1 MFYRKCASTGPTG
14 PTGPSIPI
22 VENTA
27 STLRYI
33 LSSDTAGST
42 AYYNTGITVQGVGA
56 TGTTLTVSQVN
67 IGLGGGGITSNTA
80 IGYAALTINTTG
92 YENTAIG
99 TYALGG
105 NKTGGN
111 NTALGYTSLNDNT
124 TGGNNT
130 GIGGYTLRDNTTG
143 INNTAVGTFA
153 LNNNTTGNSNTAI
166 GLNALSA
173 GVTGSHNIVIG
184 PWAGSTGTNNVIV
197 LDVSGIVAT
206 DASNGF
212 FVNPVRNDTV
222 YSTNSVYYNTGTKE
236 LTYKLSG
243 PTGPYE
249 NTAGVTGYILTQG
262 TIGVT
267 AYYNTGITVQGVS
280 TNTSLTVSDVKIGR
294 GGGGTTFST
303 AIGFEALNNNTSG
316 AANTAIGY
324 STLSSNTSGDENT
337 AIGCQALT
345 ANTTGNNNTANGY
358 AALNNNT
365 TGDANT
371 AIGSQ
376 ALNKNTTGN
385 NNTAVGCTAL
395 IANTTGGN
403 NTAIGLQ
410 SLTANTI
417 GNNNTAIGS
426 GSLDENTTG
435 YNNTAIGSS
444 SLTNNSTGYNN
455 TAIGYQ
461 SLHDNTLGNNN
472 TAIGFNALYNTTSG
486 NNTAIGYS
494 ALSAGVTGE
503 YNIVIG
509 PWTGAVDTSN
519 VIVLDVSGIVGATA
533 SNGFFVNPVRLAT
546 DYSNNVVSYNTT
558 SKELTYFA
566 KTFVINHPLD
576 PANKYLVHGCLEGP
590 EAGVYYRGT
599 AAIPANKK
607 SVKISL
613 PAYVVESFATDYTV
627 HLTLVNN
634 NISVDSDDTDSEN
647 TSLGPFSMLYS
658 SKVQNGKFRVY
669 STLTP
674 CEFSYIV
681 FANRF
686 PINVE
691 PLKNETDVKGSG
703 PYTWIE

>member
-14 PTGPSIPI
+14 PSIPI
-22 VENTA
+22 VVNTA

-33 LSSDTAGST
+33 LSSDTAGVT
-42 AYYNTGITVQGVGA
+42 AYYNTDITVHGVGA
-56 TGTTLTVSQVN
+56 TGTTLTVSGVQ

-80 IGYAALTINTTG
+80 VGYNALIINSTG
-92 YENTAIG
+92 GENTAVG
-99 TYALGG
+99 VEALGG
-105 NKTGGN
+105 NTTGGN
-111 NTALGYTSLNDNT
+111 NTALGYSSLQTNT
-124 TGGNNT
+124 TGNNNT
-130 GIGGYTLRDNTTG
+130 ANGAFALRNNTTG
-143 INNTAVGTFA
+143 INNTAVGSGA
-153 LNNNTTGNSNTAI
+153 LSGNTTGRNNTAI

-173 GVTGSHNIVIG
+173 GVTGEYNIVIG
-184 PWAGSTGTNNVIV
+184 PWTGATGTNNVIV
-197 LDVSGIVAT
+197 LDVSGIVGAT
-206 DASNGF
+206 ASTGF
-212 FVNPVRNDTV
+212 YVNPVRNDTV
-222 YSTNSVYYNTGTKE
+222 NSTNSVYYNTGTKE

-243 PTGPYE
+243 PTGPYD
-249 NTAGVTGYILTQG
+249 NTAGATGYILTQD
-262 TIGVT
+262 ISGVT
-267 AYYNTGITVQGVS
+267 AYYNTGITVQGVG
-280 TNTSLTVSDVKIGR
+280 TTGTSLTVSGVQIGL
-294 GGGGTTFST
+294 GGGGINTNTAIGSGALTNNTTGTANTAIGYNALYSNTTGSSNTANGCQSLTDNTTGSFNTAIGYTALNKNTTGYYNTANGYGALTTNTSGGQNT
-303 AIGFEALNNNTSG
+303 AIGFEALN
-316 AANTAIGY
+316 
-324 STLSSNTSGDENT
+324 
-337 AIGCQALT
+337 
-345 ANTTGNNNTANGY
+345 
-358 AALNNNT
+358 
-365 TGDANT
+365 
-371 AIGSQ
+371 
-376 ALNKNTTGN
+376 KNTT
-385 NNTAVGCTAL
+385 
-395 IANTTGGN
+395 
-403 NTAIGLQ
+403 
-410 SLTANTI
+410 
-417 GNNNTAIGS
+417 
-426 GSLDENTTG
+426 
-435 YNNTAIGSS
+435 
-444 SLTNNSTGYNN
+444 STYN

-461 SLHDNTLGNNN
+461 TLINN
-472 TAIGFNALYNTTSG
+472 TTGS

-494 ALSAGVTGE
+494 ALSAGVTGSN
-503 YNIVIG
+503 NIVIG
-509 PWTGAVDTSN
+509 PWSGTTGTSN
-519 VIVLDVSGIVGATA
+519 VIVLETNGNIISTDA
-533 SNGFFVNPVRLAT
+533 SNGFFVNPVRLVT
-546 DYSNNVVSYNTT
+546 DHSNNVVSYNTT
-558 SKELTYFA
+558 TKELTCFA